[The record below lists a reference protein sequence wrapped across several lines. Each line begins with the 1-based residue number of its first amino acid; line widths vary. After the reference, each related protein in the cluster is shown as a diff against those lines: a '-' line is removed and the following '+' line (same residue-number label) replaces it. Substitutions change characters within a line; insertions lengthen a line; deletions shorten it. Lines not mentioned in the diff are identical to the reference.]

1 MVNKD
6 LLNIC
11 YKYFNQFIN
20 AEELVSSLEKIR
32 NKEIDEI
39 IDGIKKRMEENPNK
53 EDQYSKKRKDKISNM
68 IDLLSKGSKD
78 EEMGEF
84 LDKRVENL
92 KKEYEREIDS
102 LDRWFAVISFINENE
117 YFNNNF
123 DNLSKY
129 ELLEFI
135 AQNICAPFPPQL
147 KQDEFEEVVKAGI
160 EKDERE
166 WLWRLAFN
174 YEKSELDFKSIVDYF
189 IKVKDSY
196 YLGELISAVGDKL
209 DIDYIIDQVNDKE
222 LIKGLV
228 DNKDVIGRHFT
239 DEQFERLASK

>member
-1 MVNKD
+1 MANKD

-53 EDQYSKKRKDKISNM
+53 EDDYSKKRKDKISNM

-102 LDRWFAVISFINENE
+102 LDRWFAVTSFINENE

-189 IKVKDSY
+189 IKVKDAY

-228 DNKDVIGRHFT
+228 DNKDVIDRHFT